1 MRLTTNQDSGYLS
14 VQIIDAL
21 NCPVSAYPRSLAL
34 HSQTGCSPPRL
45 SWSCLWSSPPSPSWS
60 SLFSCSSCPKVTSS
74 TSQASVRHS
83 QVCQQ
88 LQNNTNISTL
98 SLIAGMNNEL
108 MWWDESIWSETF
120 YCSPAGFTA
129 FAACLI
135 FTLHRKD
142 ILNDTRDLRKGH
154 FGYCFVLAWI
164 CVPLLFISA
173 FLYAHLRKRQWEES
187 FGSQWSSVGRLRM
200 NEWLWK
206 SHYSLYF
213 QTFSHVQQSEDW
225 RRTFCHHWGI
235 SVCGTSSF
243 CPVVITPPDQER
255 NKVVTAQ
262 TVTGLMPYIDNVL
275 VTPAV

>member
-1 MRLTTNQDSGYLS
+1 MLLIVLWVLTL
-14 VQIIDAL
+14 V
-21 NCPVSAYPRSLAL
+21 
-34 HSQTGCSPPRL
+34 
-45 SWSCLWSSPPSPSWS
+45 LWP
-60 SLFSCSSCPKVTSS
+60 
-74 TSQASVRHS
+74 
-83 QVCQQ
+83 
-88 LQNNTNISTL
+88 STL
-98 SLIAGMNNEL
+98 RLAAVHPGSHGLVCGLLHHLLPGLPCSAARHVQRSPLLLHRPLSGIRRCVNNFKIIQIYRLCLFIAGMNNEL

-187 FGSQWSSVGRLRM
+187 FGSQWYSVGRLRI

-206 SHYSLYF
+206 SHSSLYF
-213 QTFSHVQQSEDW
+213 QTFPHVQQSEDW

-262 TVTGLMPYIDNVL
+262 TFTGLMPYIDNVL